1 MSKILPTFATVNS
14 LERHIEI
21 LLLSNDCVIVPG
33 LGGFVAHHVCA
44 RYVPEEGIFLPP
56 LRTVGF
62 NAQLTMNDS
71 LLAQAYAEA
80 ADTSLPDAL
89 DAIEREVADLRATLD
104 DTGEVEMPS
113 LGRLYKTDEG
123 HLAFDP
129 CEAGILTPSLYGL
142 SSFEIRQ
149 IAEAASAQSCV
160 SLKSGVSLISGV
172 SDKSDISDVSDKK
185 RRLHVSDKSDIS
197 EKSDKSDKPEKP
209 ESPAS
214 PDTTEQPAVYI
225 SHDSRG
231 RKALSISLRAL
242 RNTAAA
248 AAVIAAMF
256 LVPAPLA
263 PDGSQQA
270 DISSNAMVGR
280 LKDAVNQFL
289 TSQQTAPLMAQQD
302 TVRLRKAKPVRKAK
316 PTKKVAPAVTKAKAA
331 VAPTLQKTAQQAPA
345 TPTNQTN
352 RKNPINQITPSTPTT
367 QKPVAQKGYSIVLCS
382 HVSQQGAQAFVQ
394 KLAKEGVSG
403 AQVSNT
409 NGATKVLYGR
419 YATEAD
425 ARKALNGLRS
435 NANFQQ
441 AWVLAVK

>member
-1 MSKILPTFATVNS
+1 MSKNLPTFATVNT

-44 RYVPEEGIFLPP
+44 RYVPEEGLFLPP

-71 LLAQAYAEA
+71 LLAQAYAES

-104 DTGEVEMPS
+104 ETGEADLPS
-113 LGRLYKTDEG
+113 LGRLYKNADG

-149 IAEAASAQSCV
+149 LATAAASAQPAQA
-160 SLKSGVSLISGV
+160 GVSPRLDASV
-172 SDKSDISDVSDKK
+172 VFDKPDM
-185 RRLHVSDKSDIS
+185 
-197 EKSDKSDKPEKP
+197 SDKPENAGP
-209 ESPAS
+209 SERPAS
-214 PDTTEQPAVYI
+214 PEAPAVYI
-225 SHDSRG
+225 SRDRRG
-231 RKALSISLRAL
+231 HKALSISLRAL

-263 PDGSQQA
+263 PDGSQKA
-270 DISSNAMVGR
+270 DIGSSAVVCR
-280 LKDAVNQFL
+280 LRDTLGELVSPQP
-289 TSQQTAPLMAQQD
+289 TAPRQQANARQTVARQD
-302 TVRLRKAKPVRKAK
+302 TVRHVTIRRVKPAGKVAVQPAPTSAVAKPAGKVAVKPTPTSTVAK
-316 PTKKVAPAVTKAKAA
+316 PAATPAI
-331 VAPTLQKTAQQAPA
+331 QKTAQA
-345 TPTNQTN
+345 
-352 RKNPINQITPSTPTT
+352 
-367 QKPVAQKGYSIVLCS
+367 AQKSWSIVLCS
-382 HVSQQGAQAFVQ
+382 HVSQQGAEMFVQ

-403 AQVSNT
+403 AQVSNA
-409 NGATKVLYGR
+409 NGAMKVLYGH
-419 YATEAD
+419 YASEAE
-425 ARKALNGLRS
+425 ARQALTGLRS
-435 NANFQQ
+435 NKNFQQ
-441 AWVLAVK
+441 AWVLEVK